1 MKWARLQNQVGLRHA
16 HKRNPPASESA
27 DAAAVVSTQTH
38 SSGLFASPVGIQ
50 TQARRTVFLTM
61 YSWFFKV
68 PPRLV
73 HAQLWLRKRK
83 CALFRRPCAAHDR
96 WVREGRD
103 GLNEKPPHALNS
115 LVVCR
120 EER

>member
-1 MKWARLQNQVGLRHA
+1 MKRTKLQNQLGFRQA
-16 HKRNPPASESA
+16 HRRNPPASESA
-27 DAAAVVSTQTH
+27 DAAVGVSTQTQA
-38 SSGLFASPVGIQ
+38 SGLFASPVGVQ

-61 YSWFFKV
+61 YSWFFMV

-73 HAQLWLRKRK
+73 RAQLQLWKRK
-83 CALFRRPCAAHDR
+83 CALVRRPCAAHDR